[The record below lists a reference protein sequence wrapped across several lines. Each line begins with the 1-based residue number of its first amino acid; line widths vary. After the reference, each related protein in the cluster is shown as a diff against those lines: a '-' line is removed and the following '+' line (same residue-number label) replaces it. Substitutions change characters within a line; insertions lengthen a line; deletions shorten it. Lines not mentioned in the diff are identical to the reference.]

1 MQATAISPSNIAF
14 VKYWGKKEQVLR
26 LPENAS
32 FSMTLDDIISTK
44 TTVEFDA
51 NLENDI
57 VFINDIQVDGK
68 KSSKVSKHLDRVR
81 QMAGINFKAKVD
93 SSNTFPSGTGISS
106 SASGFA
112 ALSMAASKAA
122 GLDLSEKELS
132 ILARQGSGSAC
143 RSIPGGFVE
152 WMDGETS
159 ENSYSITRFSPN
171 HWDLMDIV
179 AVVSEGVKDV
189 SSSEGQEMANSSP
202 FYQTRLMS
210 MAKKIELVKEL
221 VAKKDFTQL
230 GETIIEPEALELHA
244 IMLTSRPSLIYWTE
258 GTLKLMKLVKKWR
271 KEGLELYF
279 TVNTG
284 QDTHLICQQKDEQ
297 KVIAKLKE
305 LDFVKKILPS
315 KVGFGSRIINN

>member
-1 MQATAISPSNIAF
+1 MKATAISPSNIAF
-14 VKYWGKKEQVLR
+14 VKYWGKKDEVLR

-32 FSMTLDDIISTK
+32 FSMTLDDVISTK
-44 TTVEFDA
+44 TTVEFSQE
-51 NLENDI
+51 LENDI
-57 VFINDIQVDGK
+57 VFINGKQVDGK
-68 KSSKVSKHLDRVR
+68 KASKVSKHLDRVR
-81 QMAGINFKAKVD
+81 QMSGVNFKARVD
-93 SSNTFPSGTGISS
+93 SINTFPSGTGISS

-112 ALSMAASKAA
+112 ALSVAASKAA
-122 GLDLSEKELS
+122 GLDLSEAELS

-152 WMDGETS
+152 WMDGNTS
-159 ENSYSITRFSPN
+159 ESSYSTTRFAPD

-189 SSSEGQEMANSSP
+189 SSTEGQTMAGSSP
-202 FYQTRLMS
+202 FYQTRLMG
-210 MAKKIELVKEL
+210 MAQKIELVKDL
-221 VAKKDFTQL
+221 IAKKDFTQL
-230 GETIIEPEALELHA
+230 GESIIEPEALELHA

-258 GTLKLMKLVKKWR
+258 GTLRLMKLVKSWR
-271 KEGLELYF
+271 KEGLEVYF

-297 KVIAKLKE
+297 KVIAKLQE

-315 KVGFGSRIINN
+315 KVGFGSRVV

>member
-1 MQATAISPSNIAF
+1 MKATAISPSNIAF
-14 VKYWGKKEQVLR
+14 VKYWGKKNEALK

-44 TTVEFDA
+44 TTVEFDQK
-51 NLENDI
+51 LKNDL
-57 VFINDIQVDGK
+57 VFINKKQVSGDK
-68 KSSKVSKHLDRVR
+68 FSKVSKHLDRIR
-81 QMAGINFKAKVD
+81 KMSGIKLKARVD

-112 ALSMAASKAA
+112 ALSVAASKAA
-122 GLDLSEKELS
+122 GLNLSQVELS

-152 WMDGETS
+152 WVDGDTS
-159 ENSYSITRFSPN
+159 QSSYSITRFAPD

-189 SSSEGQEMANSSP
+189 SSTEGQEMAGSSP
-202 FYQTRLMS
+202 FYQTRLLS
-210 MAKKIELVKEL
+210 ITKKIELVKDL
-221 VAKKDFTQL
+221 IAKKDFTQL
-230 GETIIEPEALELHA
+230 GESIIEPEALELHA

-258 GTLKLMKLVKKWR
+258 GTLRLMKLVKSWR
-271 KEGLELYF
+271 KEGLEVYF

-297 KVIAKLKE
+297 KVISKLQK
-305 LDFVKKILPS
+305 LDFVKMILPS
-315 KVGFGSRIINN
+315 KVGFGSRLVS